1 MDAKVIVSAY
11 EELPRRRRPVPINR
25 VAPTAAA
32 ARAKASAPP
41 RQASSGGGGYSRR
54 ALLLAYAQQQR
65 RRRRGE
71 QQQQE
76 EKQRGAPLLEWG
88 EWKAA
93 GRVAGGDV
101 AVNMFLLFVFFF
113 TGMSVQCTD
122 SLVWWWQVTRA
133 AGAGRRRSWCS
144 RLRSCA
150 RLWIWTFFR
159 GARRIGER
167 ASCKK

>member
-11 EELPRRRRPVPINR
+11 EELPGRRRPVPISR

-32 ARAKASAPP
+32 ARAKASAP
-41 RQASSGGGGYSRR
+41 RQAGGVGGGYSRR
-54 ALLLAYAQQQR
+54 ALLLAYAQQLR
-65 RRRRGE
+65 RRRRGGP
-71 QQQQE
+71 QQQ
-76 EKQRGAPLLEWG
+76 EKQRGPPLLEWG

-101 AVNMFLLFVFFF
+101 AVNMFLLFCFHGHV
-113 TGMSVQCTD
+113 MSVHGFTCM
-122 SLVWWWQVTRA
+122 VVWQVTRA
-133 AGAGRRRSWCS
+133 AGRRRSWCS
-144 RLRSCA
+144 RLQSCA

-159 GARRIGER
+159 GARRIRES